1 MEIPGVEQNF
11 NGYSP
16 LKSSLKVDIPN
27 ITFGHNFFLE
37 WKEFDS
43 SKSNILRTL
52 KRNQHLYICLLFAFI
67 PRIILASKAFKEGKK
82 NRNKILKFPVNI

>member
-52 KRNQHLYICLLFAFI
+52 KRNQHLYICLSFAFI
-67 PRIILASKAFKEGKK
+67 PRLRPLKKEKK
-82 NRNKILKFPVNI
+82 NKNKILKFPVNI